1 EFRDVLLGKKTRS
14 DLSVEARR
22 LGGYDASLAT
32 LVRDDS
38 AVEKGHLTPISHIL
52 SSGSELAL
60 QFWWR
65 WEYTR
70 DRQWLAESAYPLM
83 KECAEFYM
91 SFAKLGP
98 DQRMHVYPSNVH
110 ESFLG
115 VRDSISDLAAIR
127 GLFPVLI
134 QASEILAVDALQRA
148 KWKAFLQKLAPY
160 PMGDNPLAQQLG
172 ASLGPGRWAAGLFA
186 GIAGK
191 RNTEEVWTM
200 PVFPFEDVTDDSHN
214 EENWKIANYTY
225 RSLPQRATLLGGG
238 GPELLDEGKVP
249 VHSRLPILA
258 ARLGRPDEVR
268 RILPAFAA
276 LVQRSPNGMPSGDPG
291 MSMVEGLG
299 IPAFALQEA
308 LLQSTGGLIQLF
320 PAWPDEWDAQF
331 RLRTR
336 GAFIV
341 SASKRKNVTEL
352 VEIESLA
359 GETCHIWNPWSGQV
373 FLYADGKLRSKL
385 KGDVLE
391 FPTTRGEI
399 LLLLPRSTRSP
410 RIRMDVFPPPSG
422 IQELKVVFPSEQ
434 VLHTQLGK

>member
-1 EFRDVLLGKKTRS
+1 
-14 DLSVEARR
+14 
-22 LGGYDASLAT
+22 
-32 LVRDDS
+32 
-38 AVEKGHLTPISHIL
+38 
-52 SSGSELAL
+52 
-60 QFWWR
+60 
-65 WEYTR
+65 
-70 DRQWLAESAYPLM
+70 M
-83 KECAEFYM
+83 KECAEFYR
-91 SFAKLGP
+91 SFGKPGP
-98 DQRMHVYPSNVH
+98 DQRIHIYPSNAH

-115 VRDSISDLAAIR
+115 VRDSIADLAAIR

-134 QASEILAVDALQRA
+134 QASEILGADTSQRP

-191 RNTEEVWTM
+191 RGTEEVWTM
-200 PVFPFEDVTDDSHN
+200 PIFPFEDVTGDSHN
-214 EENWKIANYTY
+214 EENWKVANYTY
-225 RSLPQRATLLGGG
+225 RSLPQRGTLLGGG
-238 GPELLDEGKVP
+238 GPELLDDAKVP

-258 ARLGRPDEVR
+258 ARIGRPDEVR

-276 LVQRSPNGMPSGDPG
+276 LVQRSPNGMPSGDIG
-291 MSMVEGLG
+291 MSLVEGLAM
-299 IPAFALQEA
+299 PAFALQEA

-341 SASKRKNVTEL
+341 TASKRKNVTEM

-359 GETCHIWNPWSGQV
+359 GETCHIENPWSGQV
-373 FLYADGKLRSKL
+373 SLYVDGTLRSKL

-391 FPTTRGEI
+391 FPTVRGET
-399 LLLLPRSTRSP
+399 LLLLPRSAPSP
-410 RIRMDVFPPPSG
+410 KIKMDVTPPAG
-422 IQELKVVFPSEQ
+422 GLQELKVVFPSEQ